1 MASIILFL
9 VFIAFYVLCNTSKK
23 AVLNSH
29 FGFEGWLAKQHRTS
43 RLLGLFILVM
53 SCLLSTIC
61 FGIGTGVLYFFIVL
75 MTLGSLIVLLN
86 PIKLLKPAAILAVFV
101 ISLCFEFLI
110 FN

>member
-23 AVLNSH
+23 AVLNPN
-29 FGFEGWLAKQHRTS
+29 FGFEGWLSKQHKMGK
-43 RLLGLFILVM
+43 LLGLFILVI
-53 SCLLSTIC
+53 SCLLSAIY
-61 FGIGTGVLYFFIVL
+61 FGMGTGVLYFFIVL

-86 PIKLLKPAAILAVFV
+86 PIKLLKPAAILAVFI